1 MKLLPFHEVIVSQKS
16 SGEKVIDSLVF
27 LFASFGLFVSPGPT
41 NGLLAAAAASAG
53 RSQAAKLLLAQ
64 SGGYFLAIL
73 MARLIV
79 GPYIGGNPTIAF
91 VLKLCAAAY
100 LAYIAIRLWN
110 WDKSASLTKQLIGFW
125 DVFVTTFFNPKALIF
140 AFGYMPST
148 QINWI
153 FLMVTLILIVPITG
167 TIWIVL
173 GSQLNRFSVRRLT
186 QTIAAALAVF
196 ALGIAVEGIRQ
207 FAS

>member
-1 MKLLPFHEVIVSQKS
+1 VIVSQKS
-16 SGEKVIDSLVF
+16 SGVKVIDSLVF

-41 NGLLAAAAASAG
+41 NGLLAAAGASAG
-53 RSQAAKLLLAQ
+53 RSQAAKLLLGQ
-64 SGGYFLAIL
+64 SAGYFLAIL

-79 GPYIGGNPTIAF
+79 GPFIGGNPTIA
-91 VLKLCAAAY
+91 VALKLGAAAY
-100 LAYIAIRLWN
+100 LAYIAVRLWN
-110 WDKSASLTKQLIGFW
+110 WDKSASSTKQLIGFW

-173 GSQLNRFSVRRLT
+173 GSQANLFSVGRLT

-196 ALGIAVEGIRQ
+196 ALGIAVVGIRQ